1 MFPDMQKIA
10 TKSLEELLSLTIAEV
25 SWNPLVTLGFRL
37 TDGQFCSIGY
47 DPVDNMHKFDPSKKI
62 TKVQHII
69 HKREITIL

>member
-25 SWNPLVTLGFRL
+25 SWNPLVTLGVRL
-37 TDGQFCSIGY
+37 TDGQLCSIGY
-47 DPVDNMHKFDPSKKI
+47 DPSKKI

-69 HKREITIL
+69 HKREITILQINFFCG